1 MALVKIEDFYPDY
14 RNNSSD
20 YGDIKHYDVYAQG
33 DEKVGTV
40 SDILV
45 DEVNGK
51 FRYFIVDTG
60 FWVFGKKVLLPVGR
74 ADINYTNKRVYA
86 QGLTKEQ
93 VEQLPSYDNLE
104 KIDYDYEEQVRG
116 VYRGST
122 ATSSMTQPATY
133 DRETYSYDQEPSL
146 YNIPEGNGQTLKL
159 YEERLVANKQR
170 QKTGEV
176 SVGKHIE
183 TETARVSVPLEKEKV
198 VIERTSPTDVRQ
210 TSAPSDA
217 FREQEVARIDVYEE
231 TPDIQ
236 KEAVLREE
244 VRVKKVVET
253 DTVEAQEQVR
263 REELDID
270 TQGRP
275 IVDR

>member
-20 YGDIKHYDVYAQG
+20 YGDIKHYDVYAQR

-74 ADINYTNKRVYA
+74 ADIDYSSKRVYA

-122 ATSSMTQPATY
+122 ATSSMAQPATY
-133 DRETYSYDQEPSL
+133 DRETYNYEQEPSL
-146 YNIPEGNGQTLKL
+146 YDIPESNGQTLKL

-183 TETARVSVPLEKEKV
+183 TETARVAIPLEKEKV
-198 VIERTSPTDVRQ
+198 VIERTSPTDARQ

-236 KEAVLREE
+236 KEAVVREE

-253 DTVEAQEQVR
+253 DTAEAQEQVR

>member
-14 RNNSSD
+14 RNSFSD
-20 YGDIKHYDVYAQG
+20 YGDIKSYDVYAQG

-45 DEVNGK
+45 DETNGK
-51 FRYFIVDTG
+51 FRYFVVDTG
-60 FWVFGKKVLLPVGR
+60 FWFFGKKVLLPVGR
-74 ADINYTNKRVYA
+74 VDINYTNKRVYA
-86 QGLTKEQ
+86 PGLTKEQ
-93 VEQLPSYDNLE
+93 VESLPSYDNLE

-116 VYRGST
+116 VYRGSA
-122 ATSSMTQPATY
+122 ATSGVTQPATY
-133 DRETYSYDQEPSL
+133 DRATYNYDQEPSL
-146 YNIPEGNGQTLKL
+146 YNTPEGNGQTLKL
-159 YEERLVANKQR
+159 YEERLIANKQR

-183 TETARVSVPLEKEKV
+183 TETARVAIPVEKEKV
-198 VIERTSPTDVRQ
+198 IIERNSPTDTTR
-210 TSAPSDA
+210 TTPPNDA
-217 FREQEVARIDVYEE
+217 FRDQEVARIDIYEE

-236 KEAVLREE
+236 KEAVVREE
-244 VRVKKVVET
+244 VRVKKVVESE
-253 DTVEAQEQVR
+253 TVEAQEQVR

-275 IVDR
+275 IVEK

>member
-93 VEQLPSYDNLE
+93 VEELPSYYNLE

-133 DRETYSYDQEPSL
+133 DRATYNYDQEPSL
-146 YNIPEGNGQTLKL
+146 YDIPEGNGQTLKL

-176 SVGKHIE
+176 SVGKHCW
-183 TETARVSVPLEKEKV
+183 
-198 VIERTSPTDVRQ
+198 
-210 TSAPSDA
+210 
-217 FREQEVARIDVYEE
+217 
-231 TPDIQ
+231 
-236 KEAVLREE
+236 
-244 VRVKKVVET
+244 
-253 DTVEAQEQVR
+253 
-263 REELDID
+263 
-270 TQGRP
+270 
-275 IVDR
+275 